1 MVVQGAEIGRR
12 AEVGRRA
19 EQVVGKRV
27 EREVGVERAVGVV
40 EMNIARV
47 VGILAELV
55 EVESGKF

>member
-1 MVVQGAEIGRR
+1 MTEVVLG
-12 AEVGRRA
+12 AEVGRQA

-27 EREVGVERAVGVV
+27 EMAVGVERGVERAVGVV

-55 EVESGKF
+55 EVESGK